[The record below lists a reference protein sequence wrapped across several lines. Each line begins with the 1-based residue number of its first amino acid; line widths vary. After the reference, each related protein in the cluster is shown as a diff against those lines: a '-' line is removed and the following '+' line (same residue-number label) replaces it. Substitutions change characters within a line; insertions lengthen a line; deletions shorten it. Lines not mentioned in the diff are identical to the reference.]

1 MQLTQVMGSMG
12 VLNVKLG
19 YHYKALRN
27 FQQVARIFG
36 EIGNESMVAQSY
48 NLIGS
53 VYLRMGEY
61 DKTASIMDK
70 ALTIFRKNNNML
82 GIANVY
88 LTLSEMSLID
98 GKYQEGI
105 QNLNKA
111 LEMYHER
118 SIKPQISANM
128 IGFSWHLVI
137 QHATSATV
145 NLIKIRVNK
154 LHPCFGS
161 RGSEV
166 QILSPR
172 QFKTMGYGLGRSPF
186 FVVGNTMGNK

>member
-36 EIGNESMVAQSY
+36 EIGNESMVAQPY

-70 ALTIFRKNNNML
+70 ALTIFCKKNNML

-105 QNLNKA
+105 QNL
-111 LEMYHER
+111 
-118 SIKPQISANM
+118 IK
-128 IGFSWHLVI
+128 L
-137 QHATSATV
+137 
-145 NLIKIRVNK
+145 
-154 LHPCFGS
+154 
-161 RGSEV
+161 
-166 QILSPR
+166 
-172 QFKTMGYGLGRSPF
+172 
-186 FVVGNTMGNK
+186 

>member
-1 MQLTQVMGSMG
+1 
-12 VLNVKLG
+12 
-19 YHYKALRN
+19 
-27 FQQVARIFG
+27 
-36 EIGNESMVAQSY
+36 
-48 NLIGS
+48 
-53 VYLRMGEY
+53 
-61 DKTASIMDK
+61 MDK
-70 ALTIFRKNNNML
+70 ALTIFRKNNNIL

-128 IGFSWHLVI
+128 IGFSWHLVT
-137 QHATSATV
+137 QHATSVTV
-145 NLIKIRVNK
+145 SIMKIRVNK
-154 LHPCFGS
+154 LRPCFGS

-166 QILSPR
+166 QILSP
-172 QFKTMGYGLGRSPF
+172 
-186 FVVGNTMGNK
+186 

>member
-12 VLNVKLG
+12 ALNVKLG
-19 YHYKALRN
+19 YYYKALEN

-61 DKTASIMDK
+61 DKTASSMDK
-70 ALTIFRKNNNML
+70 ALTIFRKKNNML

-105 QNLNKA
+105 QNL
-111 LEMYHER
+111 
-118 SIKPQISANM
+118 IKLWKYTM
-128 IGFSWHLVI
+128 
-137 QHATSATV
+137 
-145 NLIKIRVNK
+145 
-154 LHPCFGS
+154 S
-161 RGSEV
+161 RT
-166 QILSPR
+166 LSP
-172 QFKTMGYGLGRSPF
+172 KLVPI
-186 FVVGNTMGNK
+186 

>member
-19 YHYKALRN
+19 YYYKALGN
-27 FQQVARIFG
+27 FRQVARIFG

-70 ALTIFRKNNNML
+70 ALTIFRKNYNML

-98 GKYQEGI
+98 GKYQEGV
-105 QNLNKA
+105 Q
-111 LEMYHER
+111 
-118 SIKPQISANM
+118 
-128 IGFSWHLVI
+128 
-137 QHATSATV
+137 
-145 NLIKIRVNK
+145 NLIK
-154 LHPCFGS
+154 L
-161 RGSEV
+161 
-166 QILSPR
+166 
-172 QFKTMGYGLGRSPF
+172 
-186 FVVGNTMGNK
+186 

>member
-12 VLNVKLG
+12 VLNVKLEC
-19 YHYKALRN
+19 YHKVLGN

-70 ALTIFRKNNNML
+70 ALTIFRKNNNIL

-111 LEMYHER
+111 LEMYHEQN
-118 SIKPQISANM
+118 IKPQISANM
-128 IGFSWHLVI
+128 IAFSWHLVT
-137 QHATSATV
+137 QHATSVAASP
-145 NLIKIRVNK
+145 IKIMVNK

-161 RGSEV
+161 RG
-166 QILSPR
+166 R
-172 QFKTMGYGLGRSPF
+172 RFKSSRPDYLKQWIT
-186 FVVGNTMGNK
+186 V

>member
-1 MQLTQVMGSMG
+1 MTQVLGSMG

-105 QNLNKA
+105 QNLINIYEIDA
-111 LEMYHER
+111 D
-118 SIKPQISANM
+118 
-128 IGFSWHLVI
+128 
-137 QHATSATV
+137 
-145 NLIKIRVNK
+145 
-154 LHPCFGS
+154 
-161 RGSEV
+161 
-166 QILSPR
+166 
-172 QFKTMGYGLGRSPF
+172 
-186 FVVGNTMGNK
+186 